1 MERKAKG
8 TLKRAQLVEAIC
20 FERKIILEG
29 DNCEIKV
36 IKRVSHQY
44 NDIIQ
49 RQISYCQEINDS
61 ITRGNTIT

>member
-8 TLKRAQLVEAIC
+8 TIKRAQLVEAIC

-29 DNCEIKV
+29 GNCEIKV

-44 NDIIQ
+44 NDVIQ
-49 RQISYCQEINDS
+49 RWISYCQEINDK
-61 ITRGNTIT
+61 ITRRDTIT